1 MENNAT
7 IVNGVENGQHV
18 VNGPLTTEVTN
29 QASPSLLV
37 NEIDRQIVKI
47 RPMATPVDQLSR
59 CAGAKRTGSMIVDYY
74 NVDTKPTS
82 VSLVSSSTNLAGNV
96 RGRLKT
102 DNNDSIDVSDTLLVE
117 GVTGYTDAGEPDEN
131 SRLVLYVVGKDDVE
145 LMVMAVNGEP
155 NGAVERILSLIH
167 I

>member
-1 MENNAT
+1 M
-7 IVNGVENGQHV
+7 
-18 VNGPLTTEVTN
+18 
-29 QASPSLLV
+29 
-37 NEIDRQIVKI
+37 
-47 RPMATPVDQLSR
+47 
-59 CAGAKRTGSMIVDYY
+59 DYY

-131 SRLVLYVVGKDDVE
+131 SRLVLYVVGRSRVLD
-145 LMVMAVNGEP
+145 AV
-155 NGAVERILSLIH
+155 L
-167 I
+167 

>member
-18 VNGPLTTEVTN
+18 VHGPLPTEVTT

-74 NVDTKPTS
+74 
-82 VSLVSSSTNLAGNV
+82 
-96 RGRLKT
+96 
-102 DNNDSIDVSDTLLVE
+102 
-117 GVTGYTDAGEPDEN
+117 
-131 SRLVLYVVGKDDVE
+131 
-145 LMVMAVNGEP
+145 
-155 NGAVERILSLIH
+155 LSLIH